1 MVAKKP
7 RFRKLAVQ
15 AAHAADEKQGENI
28 VILDIRKI
36 TAIADYMMFITV
48 NSSPHLR
55 AVVQEIEELFFPSS
69 VKLLHQDGGRN
80 SSWVVLDYGGIVIHI
95 MHYEARTFYAIE
107 KLWRDAR
114 KVRWLKN
121 SLEKK

>member
-15 AAHAADEKQGENI
+15 AARAADEKQGDNI
-28 VILDIRKI
+28 IILDIRKI
-36 TAIADYMMFITV
+36 SAIADYMMFMTV
-48 NSSPHLR
+48 NSSPHLL
-55 AVVQEIEELFFPSS
+55 AVLQEIEELFSPSS
-69 VKLLHQDGGRN
+69 VTLLHQDGGRH